1 MKKTLALVLALL
13 LIVALVPA
21 SVASAEWKPT
31 STVSIIIPAGAGGD
45 TDLTARVFAQYAKEI
60 TGVDFI
66 VVNASGAAGSIAAN
80 QVLSAAPDGLTVLYG
95 HNLVNVANVAGV
107 TDYNYTAF
115 KLGPTFAKNPANQ
128 LFVNPEKYDSL
139 EAFIEAAKANPGKLK
154 ACTEVGAYTYYL
166 ILAFEKAAGID
177 LDIVDVGSASDKVV
191 AMLSKQVDVMPA
203 AYLNCKDYL
212 ATGQFIALGAPTEER
227 YDLIKDIPTF
237 KEQGID
243 LVFPDC
249 DYSFYFPKETP
260 DEVIAWYDALVEEM
274 EQNQECL
281 DAISAITVIPY
292 YLNSADS
299 EKNDEAYFNT
309 FTEIA
314 ASLEG

>member
-13 LIVALVPA
+13 LVVALVPA
-21 SVASAEWKPT
+21 SVASAEWKPS

-45 TDLTARVFAQYAKEI
+45 TDLTARVFAQYAKEM

-166 ILAFEKAAGID
+166 ILAFEKAADID

-260 DEVIAWYDALVEEM
+260 DEVIAWFDALVEEM

>member
-13 LIVALVPA
+13 LVVALVPA

-45 TDLTARVFAQYAKEI
+45 TDLTARVFAQYAKEM